1 MEQATTAEPE
11 RVRIHL
17 SARAAGPG
25 GQAVDNA
32 TDAKQTA
39 AQNNWREELARASQ
53 EVFEIMVGTSLTVP
67 TEPLPPLVPDF
78 AAMVGIA
85 GSLCGLVSVRT
96 TAECARRIAAKMLGD
111 DEISVGD
118 AAQDAFGEVCNM
130 IAGSFKGRISGL
142 ADACALSV
150 PTVIFG
156 RDFTLFSLARGEH
169 HEVTFEFEGKP
180 LCVSLDLHS
189 R

>member
-1 MEQATTAEPE
+1 MDQAIAAEPE

-25 GQAVDNA
+25 AQVVDEA
-32 TDAKQTA
+32 PGGKPSET
-39 AQNNWREELARASQ
+39 QNNWREELAQASR
-53 EVFEIMVGTSLTVP
+53 EVFDVMVGTSLTVP
-67 TEPLPPLVPDF
+67 AEPLPPLVPDF

-96 TAECARRIAAKMLGD
+96 TTECARRIAAKMLGD
-111 DEISVGD
+111 DDVGAAE

-156 RDFTLFSLARGEH
+156 RDFKLFSLARGEH
-169 HEVTFEFEGKP
+169 HEVTFEFEGK
-180 LCVSLDLHS
+180 LLSVSLDLQG
-189 R
+189 